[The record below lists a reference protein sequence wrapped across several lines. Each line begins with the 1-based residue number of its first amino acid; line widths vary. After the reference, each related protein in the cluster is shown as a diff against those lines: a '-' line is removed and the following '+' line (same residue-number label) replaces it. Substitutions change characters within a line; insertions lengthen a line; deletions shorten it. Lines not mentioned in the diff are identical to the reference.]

1 MAAALPFRPQI
12 DARADRKSIQYLV
25 REISGLSWFDRW
37 FCSPSNHRAHHGVNQ
52 RYLDKNYGGILI
64 LWDRLFGSFVEEDE
78 RDPVVYGTRAP
89 LRSFNPLWA
98 NLQVYRELWLDSWR
112 TRSWADKLRVWFAP
126 PGWRPTDVAARWP
139 KPDFDIAQVQR
150 FDPPLPPRAAGLA
163 CALFVA
169 TLIGLGLFL
178 WNVHR
183 LSLAEQLLGSA
194 ALVAVLWWIGR
205 LTQPRETPA
214 PVKAPVPLR
223 R

>member
-1 MAAALPFRPQI
+1 M
-12 DARADRKSIQYLV
+12 
-25 REISGLSWFDRW
+25 
-37 FCSPSNHRAHHGVNQ
+37 
-52 RYLDKNYGGILI
+52 
-64 LWDRLFGSFVEEDE
+64 
-78 RDPVVYGTRAP
+78 
-89 LRSFNPLWA
+89 
-98 NLQVYRELWLDSWR
+98 
-112 TRSWADKLRVWFAP
+112 WFAP
-126 PGWRPTDVAARWP
+126 PGWRPADVAQRLP

-150 FDPPLPPRAAGLA
+150 FDPPLSPRAAGLA